1 MFISDNVREVINDIN
16 ETALRVGRDPH
27 EITLVVVSKTRTPEE
42 IENAVEA
49 GIVHFGE
56 NRVQEASLKIPLIT
70 GEKVLYNN
78 KGDLKTFRSIVWHM
92 VGHLQSNKAK
102 AAVELFDWI
111 DSVHSKK
118 IVDIISNKAQQ
129 EKKTVNVLIQVNI
142 SREESKSGIPI
153 GEVEELVS
161 YAAGREGLNVRGLMT
176 IGSFGVSEKV
186 TRSEFSRMKCLFD
199 SLKEDSAA
207 CSQMD
212 VLSMGMSDDF
222 KIAIEEGATMVRVG
236 TAIFGKRS

>member
-1 MFISDNVREVINDIN
+1 MSISDNVREVIVDIN
-16 ETALRVGRDPH
+16 EAALRGGRNPQ

-56 NRVQEASLKIPLIT
+56 NRVQEASSKIPRVT
-70 GEKVLYNN
+70 GE
-78 KGDLKTFRSIVWHM
+78 IVWHM

-111 DSVHSKK
+111 DSVHSKE
-118 IVDIISNKAQQ
+118 IADIISNKAQQ

-142 SREESKSGIPI
+142 SREESKSGILV
-153 GEVEELVS
+153 GEVKELVS
-161 YAAGREGLNVRGLMT
+161 YAADREGITVRGLMT
-176 IGSFGVSEKV
+176 IGSFGVSEQV
-186 TRSEFSRMKCLFD
+186 TRSEYSRMKELFD
-199 SLKEDSAA
+199 SLKKDSAA
-207 CSQMD
+207 GSQMD

>member
-1 MFISDNVREVINDIN
+1 MSISDNVREVIDDIN
-16 ETALRVGRDPH
+16 EAALRVGRDPQ

-56 NRVQEASLKIPLIT
+56 NRVQEASSKIPRVT
-70 GEKVLYNN
+70 GE
-78 KGDLKTFRSIVWHM
+78 IVWHM

-102 AAVELFDWI
+102 AAVLLFDWI
-111 DSVHSKK
+111 DSVHSKE
-118 IVDIISNKAQQ
+118 IADIISNKAQQ

-142 SREESKSGIPI
+142 SREESKSGIPV
-153 GEVEELVS
+153 GEVKELVS
-161 YAAGREGLNVRGLMT
+161 YAAGREGITVRGLMT
-176 IGSFGVSEKV
+176 IGSFGVSEQV
-186 TRSEFSRMKCLFD
+186 TRSEYSRMKELFD
-199 SLKEDSAA
+199 SLKEYSETG
-207 CSQMD
+207 SQMD